1 MPGKSLKVM
10 LIEDDSVDAAFVNRS
25 LQRRGDNDLELVNVT
40 CLEDGLDAL
49 GGGGFD
55 AIILDLNLPDS
66 QGIAT
71 VQRTVYLHQD
81 VPVLVISHGDDE
93 AVNSRVID
101 VGAQD
106 FIPKSEIDRG
116 RLRRAIDHAIRRKQ
130 RETALRDQAWIDD
143 LTGLPTRGLLVDR
156 WDGAIARA
164 RRAGS
169 RIGLMLIDLERLRM
183 VENDH
188 GHRYRDRLLQL
199 AGRRITATLRASDT
213 VARTGSGEFTVIVEG
228 VASTADAEVVERK
241 VRNALDVPFEIEG
254 TEIDAEI
261 SIGVAVTRP
270 AAAEDI
276 VDVVERAASDRSDR
290 RVTGVTGNVVPLRIV
305 S

>member
-1 MPGKSLKVM
+1 MSPRSLKLL
-10 LIEDDSVDAAFVNRS
+10 LIEDDAVDSAFIARS
-25 LQRRGDNDLELVNVT
+25 LQRRGATDIEVVT
-40 CLEDGLDAL
+40 VGTLEDGLDAL
-49 GGGGFD
+49 QGGGFD
-55 AIILDLNLPDS
+55 AAILDLNLPDS

-81 VPVLVISHGDDE
+81 IPVIVISHGEDD
-93 AVNSRVID
+93 AVDNRVID

-116 RLRRAIDHAIRRKQ
+116 RLRRSINHAIRRKQ
-130 RETALRDQAWIDD
+130 REVALRDQAWLDD

-169 RIGLMLIDLERLRM
+169 RIGIMLIDLERLRM
-183 VENDH
+183 VENDY
-188 GHRYRDRLLQL
+188 GHKSRDRLLQL
-199 AGRRITATLRASDT
+199 AGRRITAMLRASDT
-213 VARTGSGEFTVIVEG
+213 VARTGSGEFTVIIEG
-228 VASTADAEVVERK
+228 IATAADGEVVARK
-241 VRNALDVPFEIEG
+241 LRAALSVPFEIDG
-254 TEIDAEI
+254 VEIDAEI
-261 SIGVAVTRP
+261 GIGLAVTRP

-276 VDVVERAASDRSDR
+276 VDVVERASVDRSER
-290 RVTGVTGNVVPLRIV
+290 RLAAGAGNVVPLRIV